1 MSLKIIRRTVTSGIA
16 AFALAA
22 VISAASPA
30 LADATLLNVSY
41 DPTRELYKAIN
52 EAFAADWKAKTGE
65 TVTINQSHGGSG
77 KQARAVIDGLDADV
91 VTLALA
97 GDIDAIAKN
106 SKKLPA
112 DWAKRLPHNST
123 PYSSTIVF
131 LVHKDNPK
139 GIKDWGDLA
148 KQDVAV
154 ITPNPKTS
162 GGARW
167 NYLGAWAWAN
177 KAYGGDEAKIKAY
190 ITDLYKNVPVL
201 DTGARGSTTTFAQRG
216 LGDVLISWES
226 DAFLALDEFGADKF
240 EIIVPSISINAET
253 PVALVDENA
262 KAKGNE
268 KVAQAYLEFLYTPAA
283 QKIAAHAHYRPSDP
297 AAVDPADL
305 AKFPKVELVNI
316 DEAFGGWAKAQQTH
330 FADGGIFDLLYKPS
344 N

>member
-1 MSLKIIRRTVTSGIA
+1 MSLKIIRRTVTFGIA
-16 AFALAA
+16 ALALAA
-22 VISAASPA
+22 VLTPA
-30 LADATLLNVSY
+30 LADTALLNVSY

-52 EAFAADWKAKTGE
+52 QAFAADWKTKTGE

-77 KQARAVIDGLDADV
+77 KQARAVIDGLKADV

-97 GDIDAIAKN
+97 GDIDAIAK
-106 SKKLPA
+106 KAKLLPE
-112 DWAKRLPHNST
+112 DWAKRLSHNST

-131 LVHKDNPK
+131 LVHKGNPK
-139 GIKDWGDLA
+139 GINDWGDLA

-167 NYLGAWAWAN
+167 NYLAAWAWAN
-177 KAYGGDEAKIKAY
+177 KTYGGDDAKTKAF

-216 LGDVLISWES
+216 IGDVLISWES

-240 EIIVPSISINAET
+240 EIVVPSLSINAET

-262 KAKGNE
+262 KANGTE
-268 KVAQAYLEFLYTPAA
+268 KVAKAYLEFLYSPE
-283 QKIAAHAHYRPSDP
+283 IGRAH
-297 AAVDPADL
+297 V
-305 AKFPKVELVNI
+305 
-316 DEAFGGWAKAQQTH
+316 
-330 FADGGIFDLLYKPS
+330 
-344 N
+344 